1 MHRWNYVFLADV
13 FFNVT
18 FTPKLPI
25 TQPISY
31 VLFFHLLFT
40 FFLSLLSNITL
51 YVSTLPRKIRF
62 THTITYNNVF
72 SGDYPHRQPTS
83 HSTLTTNQ
91 LSAFRTF
98 ISRLTTMA
106 SFNATHGLELI
117 DQRSFAKPDRFK
129 LHPFIFVLLRR
140 GRRPRLVRTT
150 LWTCFVFFVH
160 LRHRPKTKPPRTSLS
175 QASVSPPQIVA
186 SVSDH
191 RTISVSNLWIFSSWS
206 QYFQLYK

>member
-1 MHRWNYVFLADV
+1 
-13 FFNVT
+13 
-18 FTPKLPI
+18 
-25 TQPISY
+25 
-31 VLFFHLLFT
+31 
-40 FFLSLLSNITL
+40 
-51 YVSTLPRKIRF
+51 
-62 THTITYNNVF
+62 
-72 SGDYPHRQPTS
+72 
-83 HSTLTTNQ
+83 
-91 LSAFRTF
+91 
-98 ISRLTTMA
+98 MA

-191 RTISVSNLWIFSSWS
+191 RTISVSSFSADFVMLGFKPRCRSHPPVSVSLRKRFRNNGDFLCIATQALKPLDILELVPIFPSIQIASRIVHILSDSIFQALKESSKWS
-206 QYFQLYK
+206 SES